1 MKCEICSVGSLQTYQ
16 FVVILSEFRE
26 KIMLSRK
33 RAFDTWE
40 TQGGHIEPGETPLQ
54 AAKRE
59 LYEESGAVK
68 YTIAP
73 AFDYLFDN
81 GQTRSFGMAFTAE
94 IEELA
99 PLPESEMEEVAFFGS
114 LPEKLTYP
122 EITPNLFA
130 AASVPCRRA

>member
-1 MKCEICSVGSLQTYQ
+1 MKLEICSMGSLKTYQ
-16 FVVILSEFRE
+16 FVVILSEYRG

-40 TQGGHIEPGETPLQ
+40 TQGGHIESGETPLE

-59 LYEESGAVK
+59 LYEESGAVN

-73 AFDYLFDN
+73 VFDYSFDN
-81 GQTRSFGMAFTAE
+81 GKTRSFGMAFTAV

-99 PLPESEMEEVAFFGS
+99 PMPESEMEEVAFFDS
-114 LPEKLTYP
+114 LPRKLTYP
-122 EITPNLFA
+122 EMTPGLLA